1 MSSNGAYPM
10 NQNPGESGTWFYRG
24 PILKTTQSL
33 YIIRYMYKKKQSY
46 NIQMKQKNTKTF
58 LNTELMFLN
67 TGLFGYL
74 GDCLY
79 ICNVS
84 QLRNTDNN

>member
-1 MSSNGAYPM
+1 
-10 NQNPGESGTWFYRG
+10 
-24 PILKTTQSL
+24 
-33 YIIRYMYKKKQSY
+33 
-46 NIQMKQKNTKTF
+46 MKQKNTKTF
-58 LNTELMFLN
+58 LNTELMFIN

-84 QLRNTDNN
+84 QLRNTGNN